1 MNASR
6 GFLARTALFAATA
19 VAALTAATAAQAA
32 RTGGDGRDDLLQ
44 GDAYGH
50 RVSAAPGVCAYQ
62 AVDISASG
70 QVLSPIA
77 ASGSVTALDD
87 GAAELDLSQPF
98 AFYGANWQRIAVST
112 NGYLAFIAEPGQ
124 EDGGDFNNDPYVPSL
139 PDNARAAAARVLA
152 YHDELDGEG
161 AGATVRSAYFASC
174 PRPSGLGDEACSVV
188 QWKNW
193 SRSGSS
199 GTLDVTV
206 ILYHSSAA
214 IALQYAALDA
224 SAGSSACIGI
234 QSDGAVDGLNW
245 SCNGSR
251 TLAAASAV
259 CLFDPAH
266 LPQDVGDRLFANGFE
281 P

>member
-6 GFLARTALFAATA
+6 GFLAR
-19 VAALTAATAAQAA
+19 AALLAVTAAAAMLTAAQAA
-32 RTGGDGRDDLLQ
+32 RTGGNGRDDLLQ

-50 RVSAAPGVCAYQ
+50 RVSAAPDVCAYQ
-62 AVDISASG
+62 AIDISASG
-70 QVLSPIA
+70 QALAPIA
-77 ASGSVTALDD
+77 ASGTVTALDD

-98 AFYGANWQRIAVST
+98 AFYGESWQRIAVST
-112 NGYLAFIAEPGQ
+112 NGYLAFTADPGQ

-161 AGATVRSAYFASC
+161 AGATLRSAYFASC

-199 GTLDVTV
+199 GALDVAL

-234 QSDGAVDGLNW
+234 QADGAVDGLNW
-245 SCNGSR
+245 SCNGAR
-251 TLAAASAV
+251 PLVAASAI

-266 LPQDVGDRLFANGFE
+266 LPPDFSDRLFANGFE